1 VKRKVVEEICRCHT
15 SLQKSKGAQFGVAGI
30 CLKARVRQ
38 VLKKF
43 ARAGKKARKGRFKE
57 DRKRQRGVPCA
68 DDSLNSPDCIPP
80 IPHM

>member
-1 VKRKVVEEICRCHT
+1 M
-15 SLQKSKGAQFGVAGI
+15 SQGKGAAIPQKVCNG
-30 CLKARVRQ
+30 
-38 VLKKF
+38 
-43 ARAGKKARKGRFKE
+43 GKKARKGRFKE

>member
-1 VKRKVVEEICRCHT
+1 MQMSHLSSEVKRSSQI
-15 SLQKSKGAQFGVAGI
+15 GA
-30 CLKARVRQ
+30 ARVRQ
-38 VLKKF
+38 FLKKF
-43 ARAGKKARKGRFKE
+43 DMQARKGRFKE

>member
-38 VLKKF
+38 FLKKF
-43 ARAGKKARKGRFKE
+43 ATAGKKQGRE
-57 DRKRQRGVPCA
+57 DLRRTGRGNEAFLALTTV
-68 DDSLNSPDCIPP
+68 
-80 IPHM
+80 